1 MCWLTGIVVV
11 EKIPVLRQNSI
22 RLRFQQLKYDVH
34 HADVATDLRGNGS
47 SIPTR
52 DQRACEGERRRRS
65 GAQPELPRCE
75 SVPTRPVNCRVDSC
89 LSAMDKAWFG
99 R

>member
-34 HADVATDLRGNGS
+34 HADVATDPRGNES

-52 DQRACEGERRRRS
+52 DQRACEGERRA
-65 GAQPELPRCE
+65 GAVEAAHSQ
-75 SVPTRPVNCRVDSC
+75 NCRAAN
-89 LSAMDKAWFG
+89 LYLPAP
-99 R
+99 